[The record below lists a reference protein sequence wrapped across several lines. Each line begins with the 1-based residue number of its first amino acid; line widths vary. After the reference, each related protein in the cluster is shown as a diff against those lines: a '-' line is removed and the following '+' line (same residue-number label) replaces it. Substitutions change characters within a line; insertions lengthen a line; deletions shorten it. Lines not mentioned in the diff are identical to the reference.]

1 MTLSYN
7 DYMGL
12 KRFAGLDGLRAIAA
26 LMVVEQH
33 LANDFLGFID
43 GFGGVYI
50 FFVLSG
56 YLITTLLL
64 REEAKYQTISI
75 KAFYIR
81 RTFRIFP
88 IYYLVL
94 GLYCFLIFVAPIEEL
109 ASKQREMARNLPLY
123 IFYMGEFVGFRSA
136 GFGHA
141 WSLGIEEKFYLF
153 WPLIGFVGLRYA
165 NRQWRIALIMALAIL
180 LLSIYVIYNPGNGF
194 VGYYLLSIGCLLAA
208 MLNNEY
214 WYQRLRSLINSF
226 IGPFF
231 IVVSF
236 AIIYILRP
244 DYEILVTIF
253 PLATALI
260 ITLAVIGNGK
270 FAATMDLSPLA
281 FCGRISYGIYLIH
294 SLAIGAV
301 QFVIKPVDDNFWN
314 NVLIFTSSV
323 LLSVFLAWLM
333 YKWIEQPLTIYG
345 RKLAANVKRPQP
357 KPAKESQL
365 AN

>member
-26 LMVVEQH
+26 LVVVEQH
-33 LANDFLGFID
+33 IANDFLSFTNGR
-43 GFGGVYI
+43 GGVYI

-64 REEAKYQTISI
+64 REEAKYHTISI

-94 GLYCFLIFVAPIEEL
+94 GIYCFLIFIVPIEEFS
-109 ASKQREMARNLPLY
+109 SKQEEMSAALPLY
-123 IFYMGEFVGFRSA
+123 FFYLGEFVGDESA

-141 WSLGIEEKFYLF
+141 WSLGIEEKFYLL
-153 WPLIGFVGLRYA
+153 WPLIGFVGLKYVY
-165 NRQWRIALIMALAIL
+165 RQWRIALITALAIIF
-180 LLSIYVIYNPGNGF
+180 LSIHIIIDPGNEF
-194 VGYYLLSIGCLLAA
+194 LGYYLLSIGCLLAA

-214 WYQRLRSLINSF
+214 WYQRLRSLINSY

-231 IVVSF
+231 IVISF
-236 AIIYILRP
+236 AVIYVLWP
-244 DYEILVTIF
+244 DYEILTTIF

-260 ITLAVIGNGK
+260 ITLAVIGNGR
-270 FAATMDLSPLA
+270 FTAAMDLSPLA
-281 FCGRISYGIYLIH
+281 FCGRISYGVYLIH
-294 SLAIGAV
+294 ILAINAV
-301 QFVIKPVDDNFWN
+301 QFIIKPVDNNFWN
-314 NVLIFTSSV
+314 NALIFTSSV
-323 LLSVFLAWLM
+323 LLSVLLAWLM
-333 YKWIEQPLTIYG
+333 HRWIEQPLIIYG

-357 KPAKESQL
+357 KSAKESQHI
-365 AN
+365 N